1 MAGSRGTKVEAAFNQ
16 SPLLAGCP
24 EELAEE
30 RMGAAAGE
38 EVQRGLQG
46 ATKGRPADNWGT
58 QCLSP
63 TRTLLGPIPKKRHCE
78 CTVLPIRHQSCA
90 QILPGQL

>member
-30 RMGAAAGE
+30 RLGAAGGGKHGGGAAAG
-38 EVQRGLQG
+38 
-46 ATKGRPADNWGT
+46 
-58 QCLSP
+58 
-63 TRTLLGPIPKKRHCE
+63 
-78 CTVLPIRHQSCA
+78 
-90 QILPGQL
+90 

>member
-24 EELAEE
+24 EELEEE

-38 EVQRGLQG
+38 EVQRGVAG
-46 ATKGRPADNWGT
+46 YN
-58 QCLSP
+58 
-63 TRTLLGPIPKKRHCE
+63 
-78 CTVLPIRHQSCA
+78 
-90 QILPGQL
+90 